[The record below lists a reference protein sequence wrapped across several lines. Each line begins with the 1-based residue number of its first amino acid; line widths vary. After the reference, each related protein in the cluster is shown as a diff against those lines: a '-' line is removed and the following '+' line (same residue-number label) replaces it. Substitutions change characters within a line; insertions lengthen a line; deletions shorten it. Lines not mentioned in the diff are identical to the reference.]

1 MTTTDE
7 KEWLQFMEFI
17 RRKYGNNSSD
27 FIRINDY
34 NNRDSNSVAAY
45 YKTKY
50 PTENINININDNL
63 EMLLKNQSFTNLFKL
78 NDPVEVTKFTEI
90 YSDTDSL
97 MQKLNL
103 NTRPLEDLY
112 INCNPS
118 DSTAGN
124 GYPDESTTT
133 SGGSA
138 SSTTNLEISPPEI
151 SPPDM
156 YNDVVS
162 HIVIS
167 ILILVVVLFIGYLL
181 TSYFPE
187 RVKNAALIAYR
198 TLQQVQT
205 SSIKLGIAKSVLRN
219 IPPIKKTIN

>member
-1 MTTTDE
+1 MTTTNEKD

-34 NNRDSNSVAAY
+34 NNRASNSVAAY

-50 PTENINININDNL
+50 PTANININDNL
-63 EMLLKNQSFTNLFKL
+63 EKLLKNQSFTNLFKL

-103 NTRPLEDLY
+103 NTRPLDDLY
-112 INCNPS
+112 ITCNPS

-138 SSTTNLEISPPEI
+138 SSTTNPEI

-167 ILILVVVLFIGYLL
+167 ILILAVVIFIGYLFTKYL
-181 TSYFPE
+181 PE
-187 RVKNAALIAYR
+187 HVKNSPSNAPSNAFKTFHKAKP
-198 TLQQVQT
+198 
-205 SSIKLGIAKSVLRN
+205 SSIKL
-219 IPPIKKTIN
+219 

>member
-1 MTTTDE
+1 MTTTNEKD

-34 NNRDSNSVAAY
+34 NSRASNSVAAY

-50 PTENINININDNL
+50 PTASININDNL
-63 EMLLKNQSFTNLFKL
+63 ETLLKNQSFTTLFRL

-97 MQKLNL
+97 MQKLNNTL
-103 NTRPLEDLY
+103 NTGPRDDLY
-112 INCNPS
+112 ITCNPS

-124 GYPDESTTT
+124 GSPDESTTT
-133 SGGSA
+133 SGGPA
-138 SSTTNLEISPPEI
+138 STTTTPVISPPN
-151 SPPDM
+151 M

-167 ILILVVVLFIGYLL
+167 ILILAVVIFIGYLFTHYL
-181 TSYFPE
+181 PNQT
-187 RVKNAALIAYR
+187 NAAIATMTQAKNTFATKIESATQAVR
-198 TLQQVQT
+198 TF
-205 SSIKLGIAKSVLRN
+205 K
-219 IPPIKKTIN
+219 IPRLNR

>member
-1 MTTTDE
+1 MTTTNEKD

-34 NNRDSNSVAAY
+34 NSRASNSVAAY

-50 PTENINININDNL
+50 PTASININDNL
-63 EMLLKNQSFTNLFKL
+63 ETLLKNQSFTTLFRL

-97 MQKLNL
+97 MQKLNNTL
-103 NTRPLEDLY
+103 NTGPRDDLY
-112 INCNPS
+112 ITCNPS

-124 GYPDESTTT
+124 GSPDESTTT
-133 SGGSA
+133 SGGPA
-138 SSTTNLEISPPEI
+138 STTTTPAISP
-151 SPPDM
+151 SNM

-167 ILILVVVLFIGYLL
+167 ILILAVVIFIGYLFTHYL
-181 TSYFPE
+181 PE
-187 RVKNAALIAYR
+187 HAKTAITTMTQAKNTFATKIGSTTQAAR
-198 TLQQVQT
+198 TFK
-205 SSIKLGIAKSVLRN
+205 IPRLRLN
-219 IPPIKKTIN
+219 R

>member
-1 MTTTDE
+1 MTTTNEKD

-34 NNRDSNSVAAY
+34 NSRASNSVAAY

-50 PTENINININDNL
+50 PTASININDNL
-63 EMLLKNQSFTNLFKL
+63 ETLLKNQSFTTLFRL

-97 MQKLNL
+97 MQKLNTSL
-103 NTRPLEDLY
+103 NTGPRDDLY
-112 INCNPS
+112 ITCNPS

-124 GYPDESTTT
+124 GSPDESTTT
-133 SGGSA
+133 SGGPA
-138 SSTTNLEISPPEI
+138 STTTTPAISPP
-151 SPPDM
+151 SM

-167 ILILVVVLFIGYLL
+167 ILILAVVIFIGYLFTHYL
-181 TSYFPE
+181 PNQT
-187 RVKNAALIAYR
+187 NAAIATMTQAKNTFATKIESATQAVR
-198 TLQQVQT
+198 TF
-205 SSIKLGIAKSVLRN
+205 K
-219 IPPIKKTIN
+219 IPRLNR

>member
-1 MTTTDE
+1 MTTTNEKD

-17 RRKYGNNSSD
+17 RRKYGNNSSE

-34 NNRDSNSVAAY
+34 NNRASNSVAAY

-50 PTENINININDNL
+50 PTASININDNL
-63 EMLLKNQSFTNLFKL
+63 ETLLKNQSFTTLFRL

-97 MQKLNL
+97 MQKLNTTL
-103 NTRPLEDLY
+103 NTGPRDDLY
-112 INCNPS
+112 ITCNPS

-124 GYPDESTTT
+124 GSPDESTTT
-133 SGGSA
+133 SGGPA
-138 SSTTNLEISPPEI
+138 STTTTPAISLPN
-151 SPPDM
+151 M

-167 ILILVVVLFIGYLL
+167 ILILAVVIFIGYLFTHYL
-181 TSYFPE
+181 PE
-187 RVKNAALIAYR
+187 HAKTAASNAFETLKRVQP
-198 TLQQVQT
+198 TT
-205 SSIKLGIAKSVLRN
+205 IKFGIAKSVLRN
-219 IPPIKKTIN
+219 MPIKRQVK